1 MEKFARIVV
10 GYHGCRRSFADAVLL
25 GKVSIAGWHKS
36 QNTYD
41 WLGEGIY
48 FWEHSPARALR
59 WATSQFRRGAAVV
72 GAVIQLGAC
81 FDLLD
86 E

>member
-10 GYHGCRRSFADAVLL
+10 GYHGCRRSLANDLL
-25 GKVSIAGWHKS
+25 TGKLPISQWNKS

-48 FWEHSPARALR
+48 FWEHLPGRALR
-59 WATSQFRRGAAVV
+59 WARERFRGRAGVV
-72 GAVIQLGAC
+72 GAII
-81 FDLLD
+81 
-86 E
+86 